1 MSAMT
6 TITRFDKTN
15 LDTLRKEIDD
25 ALAPIAAR
33 HGIQLH
39 AGRITY
45 AADNARITLEAAVV
59 TPDGMVLS
67 REATAFRELAH
78 LYGLQPSDLG
88 RTFTLSGTEYTIV
101 GLRTRATRA
110 PILARTSD
118 GKLVGFPAEP
128 LVEKLK
134 RVTAG

>member
-1 MSAMT
+1 MT
-6 TITRFDKTN
+6 TTQFDQETMKS
-15 LDTLRKEIDD
+15 LHREIYD
-25 ALAPIAAR
+25 AIQEIAAR
-33 HGIQLH
+33 RGIQLTV
-39 AGRITY
+39 GRSTY
-45 AADNARITLEAAVV
+45 TAENATIKIEAAVKSG
-59 TPDGMVLS
+59 DGTAIT

-128 LVEKLK
+128 IAGKLK
-134 RVTAG
+134 RMSAG